1 MSSRSADAGFTLM
14 ELIVVL
20 FLLSIMLTF
29 AMPEFSGNIIR
40 DDTET
45 TLNWIIFNVSKLKKE
60 ARHQG
65 KDMFMC
71 ISTDTNTI
79 SIKGT
84 PSDPD
89 ISDTDIRSEF
99 TLPEDVRLDGVEFN
113 SPGQE
118 ADTDGCIQFY
128 KKGYSDHAIIHLS
141 DNDGRT
147 FSCLIQPFLHKV
159 TLHEDDI
166 RFE

>member
-1 MSSRSADAGFTLM
+1 M
-14 ELIVVL
+14 ELIVVI

-29 AMPEFSGNIIR
+29 AMPEFSGKIFR

-45 TLNWIIFNVSKLKKE
+45 TLNWIIFNVSKFKKQ
-60 ARHQG
+60 AWHQG
-65 KDMFMC
+65 KDIFMC
-71 ISTDTNTI
+71 IHTDTNTI
-79 SIKGT
+79 SINGT
-84 PSDPD
+84 PPDPD
-89 ISDTDIRSEF
+89 VSDTNILSEF

-128 KKGYSDHAIIHLS
+128 KNGYSDQAIIHLS
-141 DNDGRT
+141 DNDGKT
-147 FSCLIQPFLHKV
+147 FSCFIPAFLHKV
-159 TLHEDDI
+159 TVHEDDI